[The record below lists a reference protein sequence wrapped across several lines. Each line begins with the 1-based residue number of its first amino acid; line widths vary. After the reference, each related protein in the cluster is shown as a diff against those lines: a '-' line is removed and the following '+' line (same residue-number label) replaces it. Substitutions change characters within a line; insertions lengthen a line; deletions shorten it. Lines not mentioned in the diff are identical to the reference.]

1 MTNEHPDHLR
11 EIARGSSDLPD
22 EPTARDRAPAPHLS
36 RASAMNRPQR
46 PREMRWIVAC
56 FLPVMTITWALVADR
71 SEARILE
78 NRGPGKGLTV
88 VEDIHHPEGNLQD
101 KDVKSDKPGRSF
113 DKGGMGRHAMEPH
126 ELPHEH
132 IAHVFAKFLAE
143 KLRHARVEHRF
154 ERLVLAA
161 EPTFLGRLRAELD
174 EPTRKLVSGEVPK
187 HLLGE
192 GDHHLTEAL
201 GKVMN
206 V

>member
-1 MTNEHPDHLR
+1 
-11 EIARGSSDLPD
+11 
-22 EPTARDRAPAPHLS
+22 
-36 RASAMNRPQR
+36 
-46 PREMRWIVAC
+46 
-56 FLPVMTITWALVADR
+56 MTITWALVADR
-71 SEARILE
+71 SAARILE

-88 VEDIHHPEGNLQD
+88 VESIDHPEGNLQD
-101 KDVKSDKPGRSF
+101 REVNSDKQGRSF

-132 IAHVFAKFLAE
+132 IASVFAKHLAE
-143 KLRHARVEHRF
+143 KLRHARTEHRF

-174 EPTRKLVSGEVPK
+174 EPTRKLVSGEVAK

-192 GDHHLTEAL
+192 GDQHVAEAL